1 MPLRPH
7 DPSPHIPDP
16 PPARGPRGGLAGLP
30 FALARVDR
38 SGTVVALSGAWLD
51 LSGRE
56 VGASLGVSWD
66 GLLDLGD
73 VDRWRGM
80 AGDLY
85 EGRRI
90 LAAGELRL
98 RRPDGRGHPVE
109 VRCALHH
116 GPTGPPDGIGVM
128 LFELGGRD
136 HALTV
141 PRPSMRLSE
150 ESTRALLE
158 RAAFGIY
165 RCTPAGELLD
175 VNPALASMLG
185 YDDPASLIG
194 LNLFEVVGGEP
205 EVRDRCLA
213 ELERGKAEV
222 SCDVRG
228 ARRDGQAV
236 HLRLAVSAELSGR
249 RICFLHGIAENI
261 TERARR
267 DEVVRRGERMAAL
280 ARTLAGV
287 AHEINNPL
295 AAITGFAQI
304 LLKREQSDDDR
315 HAHETILHQA
325 RRAARVVR
333 DLLTIARREEGSLR
347 VRVDL
352 NAVVRYL
359 VETQRYAMDTRGIR
373 LAMHLAD
380 DAPRV
385 LGDPAQLEQVVLNLV
400 VNARQALEARLDR
413 RDVDEAWLPTLE
425 IATQATSAG
434 VTLSVTDNGP
444 GIASR
449 DLPHIWDPF
458 WTTRE
463 EGEGSGLGL
472 SVVHSIVAAH
482 GGSIEA
488 ASVPSVETRVVV
500 TLPAAAAAA
509 PSRDRIAHRGTPAA
523 RAMRPLDILVVDDE
537 AAIRD
542 LLVRYLST
550 RGHAVLPAASG
561 EHALRLA
568 EQASFDVV
576 ISDLRMPGMDGRAL
590 IRRLRSLPSCA
601 DTRFILSTGDAT
613 ALPHAGDDAT
623 ADVEVVTKPYD
634 VNALVTVVEAR

>member
-1 MPLRPH
+1 MSLPPH
-7 DPSPHIPDP
+7 DPSPTVPGP
-16 PPARGPRGGLAGLP
+16 TPAGGHRGGLAGLP

-38 SGTVVALSGAWLD
+38 SGTVVALSGAWTD
-51 LSGRE
+51 VSGRQ
-56 VGASLGVSWD
+56 VGASLGMPWD
-66 GLLDLGD
+66 GFLDPGD
-73 VDRWRGM
+73 VDAWRGM
-80 AGDLY
+80 ARDLY
-85 EGRRI
+85 EGRRTQ
-90 LAAGELRL
+90 AAGVLRL
-98 RRPDGRGHPVE
+98 RRPDGVARPVE
-109 VRCALHH
+109 VRSALHH
-116 GPTGPPDGIGVM
+116 GPTGPPDGLGVM
-128 LFELGGRD
+128 LFDVAEREQ
-136 HALTV
+136 ALSA

-150 ESTRALLE
+150 ESTRSLVE
-158 RAAFGIY
+158 RAAFGIF
-165 RCTPAGELLD
+165 RCDPDGGLLD
-175 VNPALASMLG
+175 VNPALAAMLG
-185 YDDPASLIG
+185 YADPASLIG
-194 LNLFEVVGGEP
+194 LNLFEVVGAEP
-205 EVRDRCLA
+205 GVRERCLA
-213 ELERGKAEV
+213 ELEDGLADV
-222 SCDVRG
+222 SCDLRG
-228 ARRDGQAV
+228 ARRDGAAV
-236 HLRLAVSAELSGR
+236 HLRLAVSAEFDGR
-249 RICFLHGIAENI
+249 RIRFLQGIAENI

-267 DEVVRRGERMAAL
+267 EEIVRRGERMAAL

-325 RRAARVVR
+325 RRAAHVVK

-352 NAVVRYL
+352 NAIVRYL

-373 LAMHLAD
+373 IVMHLAD

-413 RDVDEAWLPTLE
+413 HDADEAWLPTLE
-425 IATQATSAG
+425 IATQRASAR

-444 GIASR
+444 GISSR

-472 SVVHSIVAAH
+472 SVVHSIVTAH

-488 ASVPSVETRVVV
+488 TSVLGVETRVVV
-500 TLPAAAAAA
+500 TLPAAAPAA
-509 PSRDRIAHRGTPAA
+509 PAPLAIPHHSTPAA
-523 RAMRPLDILVVDDE
+523 RAARPLDILVVDDE
-537 AAIRD
+537 VAIRD

-590 IRRLRSLPSCA
+590 IRRLRSLPSCV

-613 ALPHAGDDAT
+613 ALPHAGGDTT
-623 ADVEVVTKPYD
+623 ADLEVVNKPYD
-634 VNALVTVVEAR
+634 VNALVTLVEAR